1 MESVKC
7 TNRADLT
14 LNGSFAD
21 LILLPS
27 PGTMGLS
34 SKDELFVL
42 TNPGQ
47 LHLYDNDSLSTLTSQ
62 PKRTPSVSAVE
73 FPVLVP
79 IADPCLTVAILI
91 RLPSKSNSSKILTEV
106 IYLSACSFCQ
116 TWLLICVLYDF
127 FINLFLYL
135 R

>member
-1 MESVKC
+1 MDSVRC

-14 LNGSFAD
+14 LSGSFAD

-27 PGTMGLS
+27 PGTTGLS
-34 SKDELFVL
+34 SKDQLFVL

-62 PKRTPSVSAVE
+62 QNRTASVSAVE

-79 IADPCLTVAILI
+79 LSDPSLTVAKLI
-91 RLPSKSNSSKILTEV
+91 RLPSKSISSKILTEV
-106 IYLSACSFCQ
+106 ILLSARN
-116 TWLLICVLYDF
+116 F
-127 FINLFLYL
+127 F
-135 R
+135 

>member
-47 LHLYDNDSLSTLTSQ
+47 LHLYDNDSLSALTSQ
-62 PKRTPSVSAVE
+62 LTRTPSVSALE

-79 IADPCLTVAILI
+79 ISDPCLE
-91 RLPSKSNSSKILTEV
+91 P
-106 IYLSACSFCQ
+106 
-116 TWLLICVLYDF
+116 VL
-127 FINLFLYL
+127 
-135 R
+135 RAEAT